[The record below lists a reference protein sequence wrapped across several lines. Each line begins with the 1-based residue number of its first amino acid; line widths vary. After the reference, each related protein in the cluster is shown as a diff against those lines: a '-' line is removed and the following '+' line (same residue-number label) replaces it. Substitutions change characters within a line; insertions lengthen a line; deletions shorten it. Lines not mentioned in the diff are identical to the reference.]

1 MSQQIYITNIQKFST
16 HDGPG
21 IRTNVFFKG
30 CELHCKWCANPENIK
45 RFPQLLYHKTKCIGC
60 RKCVSACPNNAIEF
74 NNGVPEISVSKC
86 TNCGI
91 CSKQCIQGALS
102 ISGKIYTPQE
112 VFDIV
117 NQDKPFYK
125 NSNGGVTFSGGEPLL
140 FPEFILPIAE
150 KCKAERYNT
159 AVETCGYFDL
169 SKCKELIDLI
179 DYFLFDIKL
188 INDTKHMKY
197 CCKSNA
203 LIHKNFEYLINSS
216 KSIIPRIPI
225 IPGVNDTPDDIS
237 NLLTFLSNYKDE
249 LKEIHLLPY
258 HTLGCCKYEQ
268 LRVPYNLP
276 DIQPPS
282 DEYMKN
288 LQKELSSGGLNII
301 IGG

>member
-1 MSQQIYITNIQKFST
+1 MLQQIYITNIQKFST

-60 RKCVSACPNNAIEF
+60 GKCADACPNNAIEF
-74 NNGVPEISVSKC
+74 NNGTPEISVSKC
-86 TNCGI
+86 TYCGI
-91 CSKQCIQGALS
+91 CSRHCIHGALS

-140 FPEFILPIAE
+140 FPEFILPIAA
-150 KCKAERYNT
+150 KCKTEGYNT
-159 AVETCGYFDL
+159 AVETCGHFNR
-169 SKCKELIDLI
+169 KKAEELLDII
-179 DYFLFDIKL
+179 DYYLFDIKL
-188 INDTKHMKY
+188 IDNIKHMKY
-197 CCKSNA
+197 CCKSND
-203 LIHKNFEYLINSS
+203 IIRNNFEYLIS
-216 KSIIPRIPI
+216 KSKNIIPRVPI

-237 NLLTFLSNYKDE
+237 KLLTFLSSYKEE
-249 LKEIHLLPY
+249 LKEIHILPY

-268 LRVPYNLP
+268 LGIPYKLSN
-276 DIQPPS
+276 IQPPG
-282 DEYMKN
+282 DQHMKN
-288 LQKELSSGGLNII
+288 LQEELSRSGLNVI